1 MMPPRR
7 FDDNFTVRTPAER
20 VADRNYQREQRR
32 STALKEQHADTNS
45 PEVRIRAWERMHELN
60 MPSGPDHPVLDVIAV
75 DTRLE
80 LAAVQEEQ
88 RLRASRIVER
98 KSRGT

>member
-1 MMPPRR
+1 MTPLRR
-7 FDDNFTVRTPAER
+7 SENNSIVKTTAER

-32 STALKEQHADTNS
+32 NTALEEQCADTNS

-60 MPSGPDHPVLDVIAV
+60 MPLGPEHPVLDVIAM

-80 LAAVQEEQ
+80 LAKVQEEQ
-88 RLRASRIVER
+88 RLRVSRIVER
-98 KSRGT
+98 KSRET